1 MSNFASTDAKR
12 FTLVWGPL
20 EEQFREDLG
29 NTNEMVADLCA
40 TVTLYDREVG
50 EDDVAHGMD
59 YRDDLGGAV
68 AADEITIDADLDE
81 DEASDL
87 VTNPA
92 TWNTVEDRILTRR
105 GLTRG
110 DVDIINP
117 EG

>member
-1 MSNFASTDAKR
+1 MNINLDDSKR
-12 FTLVWGPL
+12 YTLVWTRL
-20 EEQFREDLG
+20 DESYREDLG
-29 NTNEMVADLCA
+29 NTNETVADLAA
-40 TVTLYDREVG
+40 TATLYDREVG

-68 AADEITIDADLDE
+68 AVDEITIDANRDE

-87 VTNPA
+87 VTDPA
-92 TWNTVEDRILTRR
+92 TWNAVEDRILTRR
-105 GLTRG
+105 SLHRG